1 MKWGCVVATNRSRA
15 MVARKKILKPPCFRK
30 AAFDLL
36 PRSKWQFLLDALS
49 FYCMFPGTKEFP
61 HTVQTLFLL

>member
-1 MKWGCVVATNRSRA
+1 

-36 PRSKWQFLLDALS
+36 LRSKWQFLLDVLS
-49 FYCMFPGTKEFP
+49 FYCIFPGTKELLFP
-61 HTVQTLFLL
+61 HTVQTLFSL